1 MIAPARHQVQLEQS
15 PATDF
20 ERLEDIGASA
30 IWASRIAL
38 ASADALDGN
47 TAHALRRELA
57 ELRKIVDDRSALSNN
72 ARQSLQNLALGLQA
86 RLNAESVEAVG
97 SVLKAVI
104 DCVTA
109 SERVADL
116 LAAER
121 HIGRCRGIV

>member
-47 TAHALRRELA
+47 TAHALRREIA
-57 ELRKIVDDRSALSNN
+57 ELRKIVDDRSALAKN

-97 SVLKAVI
+97 PRAGGGNRLPDGVR
-104 DCVTA
+104 A
-109 SERVADL
+109 S
-116 LAAER
+116 
-121 HIGRCRGIV
+121 G